1 MLVRTGGRL
10 ATSRMHVATPS
21 PCSLHCASRSSPHS
35 ERTASSWY
43 SCTSPAAA
51 SFWTSN
57 GMEYPRYAAGLACD
71 WRWLQTNTHCQ
82 CSKQTMAANKQRQG
96 NCGHPGW
103 AGMATSGGSRWVV
116 GWGGG
121 AKSCLRALTTTWA
134 LQRKTAGLN
143 AKSVSAEKTST
154 MSCAVS
160 LAMLRKAAM
169 PWSACIHAPSFAALL
184 VTLFAM

>member
-1 MLVRTGGRL
+1 
-10 ATSRMHVATPS
+10 
-21 PCSLHCASRSSPHS
+21 
-35 ERTASSWY
+35 
-43 SCTSPAAA
+43 
-51 SFWTSN
+51 
-57 GMEYPRYAAGLACD
+57 MEYPRYAAGLACD

-116 GWGGG
+116 GWGG